1 MPHSFYRMADNS
13 SRAPAPPATDAP
25 HGDPIALFKQ
35 WQADAAQTKIG
46 DPTAMAL
53 GTVDERGLPSVR
65 MVLVKAVDARG
76 FVFYTNLDSPK
87 SAHLRK
93 LPRAALCFH
102 WHAIDRQVRI
112 EGPVEAVTPA
122 EADAYFATRARLS
135 QIGAWASKQS
145 KPMAG
150 YWELEKAVAA
160 TLLKYPIGAV
170 PRPPNWSGFRVR
182 PLRMEFWWQKPF
194 RHHQRFVYERGSPDA
209 PWGREQ
215 WLYP

>member
-1 MPHSFYRMADNS
+1 MADNS
-13 SRAPAPPATDAP
+13 SSAHTSPPAADAL

-35 WQADAAQTKIG
+35 WQTDAAQTKIG
-46 DPTAMAL
+46 DPTAMSLA
-53 GTVDERGLPSVR
+53 TVDERSHPSVR
-65 MVLVKAVDARG
+65 MVLLKAVDERG

-87 SAHLRK
+87 SAHLRT

-102 WHAIDRQVRI
+102 WHAIDRQIRI
-112 EGPVEAVTPA
+112 EGPVEPVTPA

-135 QIGAWASKQS
+135 QIGAHASKQS
-145 KPMAG
+145 RPMAG

-160 TLLKYPIGAV
+160 TLLKFPLGAV

-194 RHHQRFVYERGSPDA
+194 RHHQRFVYERASPDA
-209 PWGREQ
+209 PWGKEV